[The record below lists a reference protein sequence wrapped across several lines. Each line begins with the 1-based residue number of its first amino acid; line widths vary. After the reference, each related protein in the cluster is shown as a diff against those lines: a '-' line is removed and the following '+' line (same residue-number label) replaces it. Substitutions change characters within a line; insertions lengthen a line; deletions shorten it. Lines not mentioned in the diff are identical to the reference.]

1 VTPIIPILIGDEEKT
16 FLMAG
21 GLEDEGV
28 IVNPVV
34 SPAVPKEG
42 SLIRVSVMA
51 SLGDDELGTALDR
64 FKRVGGRLGLI

>member
-1 VTPIIPILIGDEEKT
+1 MTPIIPILIGDEEQT

-51 SLGDDELGTALDR
+51 SLGDDELATALDR
-64 FKRVGGRLGLI
+64 FKLVGGKLGLI